1 MLVRQVTGSLDGME
15 RKRNKQSYVVVG
27 GCGSSWCIRP
37 SNPALGRKL
46 CFETYF
52 LLFKSSRPSFFRHL
66 RHRHLSS
73 ISILST
79 IHDSQSAFVSKWKE
93 ENMYFVLFVM
103 RVLDW
108 SSIFPLARF
117 SFSIFLCL
125 LSPSLHIIVF
135 YRSVYLHCRCR
146 LWTEIFIPKDDVTL
160 EKNNRSGCLLI
171 LKLRG

>member
-103 RVLDW
+103 RVLDL

-117 SFSIFLCL
+117 SFSIFILLLVVVSGLLCQTADVRPGSSHYMPMTRVTYY
-125 LSPSLHIIVF
+125 SPSAHE
-135 YRSVYLHCRCR
+135 RA
-146 LWTEIFIPKDDVTL
+146 
-160 EKNNRSGCLLI
+160 
-171 LKLRG
+171 